1 MQFRYMIELDDSRK
15 DVLKINKDG
24 ISDLKGNAAADLQS
38 RKRDFLVLMTMTAA
52 GMTIAVISAAMA
64 AAGTIVVL
72 LIVMT
77 AGNIRII
84 C

>member
-24 ISDLKGNAAADLQS
+24 IPDFKGNAAADLQS

-64 AAGTIVVL
+64 AAGAIVVL